1 MPRWPGCE
9 RHSGPTNPE
18 CEDRQAPIRAGVG
31 SGSVCP
37 GSQRDS
43 GGGSDVCQS
52 WIDKHGCMMNLLI
65 VTLVVLGVAAF
76 VAMAVTPL
84 VVENS

>member
-1 MPRWPGCE
+1 
-9 RHSGPTNPE
+9 
-18 CEDRQAPIRAGVG
+18 
-31 SGSVCP
+31 
-37 GSQRDS
+37 
-43 GGGSDVCQS
+43 
-52 WIDKHGCMMNLLI
+52 MNLLI